1 MPQER
6 FKSIEEWKRK
16 EQARRREAASRS
28 IANRAVPSGEAGKL
42 RVQVELAP
50 HADPTATRQCRSIV
64 LKWLEDEMRRR
75 LPRKALRHRPFSLSG
90 DGSACRAARS
100 TDGVRDDWAVQL
112 ERGSGAGQVTVI
124 EVIVGRREGRPP
136 NVGIEVVDR
145 SVMPADASAVYPAGM
160 LAAMAERVPLLQQGR
175 TLSHRPIVVDS
186 AETMQGFHRMLVDPE
201 REIPFAVVS
210 VPPGIDDTESLR
222 AQWRALARQLT
233 GLAIVWALPPAMT
246 YRLSDLVGKPLS
258 VFLGAWRFYRPGFDH
273 RARRTDHPLFL
284 KKRMEDE
291 RAVAE
296 VTRQFLLMAAEE
308 RMRAGAGSPL
318 PFDYR
323 TLVRETGEGVR
334 GPARLVAFLRG
345 SLGGRRPAQRLEYGP
360 SQSGGHSGAGQLL
373 TDRAP
378 GQTGTTPAAVREPL
392 VRATRKATR
401 DEVPLL
407 RRKLRTATEKAR
419 MRASRYERVKR
430 RAADAERERDEA
442 RRRAEQLAGL
452 VRSLGGNPDAETPFP
467 ATWEE
472 FAPWCEENLDG
483 RLALAGSA
491 RRETGGAEFEDVG
504 LAARCL
510 NWLAADYREARLRGG
525 DPQLHGRIDDIAD
538 GVFNLPCG
546 GDAFECSWRGRRRRV
561 EWHIK
566 RGANTR
572 DPRRCLR
579 IYYFWD
585 EESRRVVVASMPA
598 HRRSAAT

>member
-6 FKSIEEWKRK
+6 FKSIEEWRRK
-16 EQARRREAASRS
+16 EQARRREAASRK
-28 IANRAVPSGEAGKL
+28 IADRAVPSGDAGKL
-42 RVQVELAP
+42 RVEAELAP
-50 HADPTATRQCRSIV
+50 QADPTATRQCRSIV
-64 LKWLEDEMRRR
+64 LAWLQDEMKRS

-100 TDGVRDDWAVQL
+100 RDGVRDYWAVQL
-112 ERGSGAGQVTVI
+112 ERSSGAGQVTTT
-124 EVIVGRREGRPP
+124 EVIVGRHEGRPP
-136 NVGIEVVDR
+136 TVGIEVVDR
-145 SVMPADASAVYPAGM
+145 SVVPADASGEYPAGM

-175 TLSHRPIVVDS
+175 TLSHRPIEVDS

-201 REIPFAVVS
+201 REMPFAVVS
-210 VPPGIDDTESLR
+210 VPPGADDTESLR

-233 GLAIVWALPPAMT
+233 GLAIVWALPAAMT

-284 KKRMEDE
+284 KNRMEDE
-291 RAVAE
+291 GAVAE
-296 VTRQFLLMAAEE
+296 VTRQFLLMAAGE
-308 RMRAGAGSPL
+308 RMRAGADTAL
-318 PFDYR
+318 PFDYQ
-323 TLVRETGEGVR
+323 TLVRETGEVVR

-345 SLGGRRPAQRLEYGP
+345 TFGGRPAQRLEYALP
-360 SQSGGHSGAGQLL
+360 PAGGRADAGRLL

-378 GQTGTTPAAVREPL
+378 GQTGTDPAVVREPA
-392 VRATRKATR
+392 VRGTRKAAP

-430 RAADAERERDEA
+430 RAAAAERQRDEA

-472 FAPWCEENLDG
+472 FAPWCEENLAG
-483 RLALAGSA
+483 RLVLAGSA

-504 LAARCL
+504 LAVRCL
-510 NWLAADYREARLRGG
+510 NWLATDYREARLRGG

-561 EWHIK
+561 DWHIK

-585 EESRRVVVASMPA
+585 EETRRVVVASMPA